1 MKEMLEAKNRL
12 AYEKGGLQT
21 QVEQLQSQMEN
32 LASANTDYAKLK
44 KANTLLETN
53 YQKVAVLTL
62 LWICKKKCVN
72 INS

>member
-12 AYEKGGLQT
+12 AYEKGCLQT

-53 YQKVAVLTL
+53 YQKVGVLTL
-62 LWICKKKCVN
+62 LWSCKKKCVN